1 MGILRHLL
9 TSTLVG
15 CRRLWT
21 CAAWVSLG
29 CVFVAHAETPGGSL
43 EANALY
49 YDLSDGFAPTSG
61 VNLRGRLGPVG
72 NDEWLAELAYLD
84 RFDDTGTFGQVGN
97 IHQFDDR
104 WFSQLYLASSA
115 GGFFWPE
122 FRIDASLSRRML
134 ARRNLVV
141 TAGVAYFDA
150 KDIHSDTGYRLETI
164 YYTTTP
170 WVFQAGV
177 TYNVS
182 EPGSVGSTSGYAAV
196 SHVTDGTR
204 ILSARVGAGHQAYQ
218 PLQADSFQ
226 VDIPFTSVRVTWK
239 EWVGARWG
247 VQLAADSYLSDVY
260 DQHGVE
266 VGLFREF

>member
-1 MGILRHLL
+1 MGTLRDRLS
-9 TSTLVG
+9 STRVG
-15 CRRLWT
+15 YRRLWT
-21 CAAWVSLG
+21 RVAWAWLG
-29 CVFVAHAETPGGSL
+29 CVLVAHAETPGGSL

-72 NDEWLAELAYLD
+72 KDEWLAELAYLD

-134 ARRNLVV
+134 AGRNLVV

-164 YYTTTP
+164 YYTSSP